1 MRPLLLHRVALV
13 SFRLYVSAKFGQL
26 ARIFWAKGLPPPL
39 AKNFPYAYD
48 DHDECDVDER
58 DEALPTCPSDEI
70 GESSDQ
76 PSSAVRIRVGLLM
89 LSSKC
94 MYIALQ
100 RTG

>member
-1 MRPLLLHRVALV
+1 MEEV
-13 SFRLYVSAKFGQL
+13 
-26 ARIFWAKGLPPPL
+26 
-39 AKNFPYAYD
+39 N

-76 PSSAVRIRVGLLM
+76 LSSAVRTRVGLLM

-94 MYIALQ
+94 MYITLQ